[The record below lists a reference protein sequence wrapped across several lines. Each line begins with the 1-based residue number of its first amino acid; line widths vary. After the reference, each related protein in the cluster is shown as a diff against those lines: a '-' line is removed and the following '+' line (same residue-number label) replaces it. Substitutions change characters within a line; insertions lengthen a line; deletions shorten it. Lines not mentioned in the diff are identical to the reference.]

1 MFERFAPS
9 ARETVTSAVKEAQ
22 MRGDRRIGTDHLFI
36 GMLHDQEII
45 DTLGVTLQRARD
57 VDADFDST
65 ALRAI
70 GLNLSGAAS
79 TWSTPPK
86 MSRTPFSTG
95 AKNVMKSALATAVA
109 SHSRTINV
117 HQIAVALLS
126 LKAPDPAAALAVGLG
141 IDPTEAIAKLTR
153 SEAA

>member
-9 ARETVTSAVKEAQ
+9 ARETVTSAVKEGQ

-36 GMLHDQEII
+36 GMLHDQEIV
-45 DTLGVTLQRARD
+45 DALGVTLKRARD
-57 VDADFDST
+57 VDADLDST

-70 GLNLSGAAS
+70 GLNLSGAGS

-86 MSRTPFSTG
+86 MLRTPFSTG
-95 AKNVMKSALATAVA
+95 AKNAMKSALATAA
-109 SHSRTINV
+109 TSHSRTIRV
-117 HQIAVALLS
+117 HHIALALLS
-126 LKAPDPAAALAVGLG
+126 LKVPDPAAVLAAGLG
-141 IDPTEAIAKLTR
+141 INPTEAIAKLTR